1 MKRNSQKSVVGG
13 GASIAS
19 ANAAGKNQK
28 MQRLTAVFLK
38 AMDVSIS
45 SIGREE
51 VRQCFGTLAE
61 KNGNIVEKCLI
72 NELERT
78 RNALEVRR
86 VITPICDILINTILV
101 TRTEKV

>member
-1 MKRNSQKSVVGG
+1 MKRNSQKSVGGG
-13 GASIAS
+13 GAPIAS
-19 ANAAGKNQK
+19 ATGKNQK

-51 VRQCFGTLAE
+51 MKQCFGTLAE

-78 RNALEVRR
+78 RNTLEVQR
-86 VITPICDILINTILV
+86 VVCTTNSRHPNKYNSCNPL
-101 TRTEKV
+101 